1 MKKTM
6 NKKGFTLV
14 ELLAVIVI
22 LAVIILVAMNAVI
35 PQMQKARKNAFITEA
50 ERYLQAAKTYYTGEA
65 IKGAVTDTCVNV
77 EELTGTYVEKTGADD
92 YKGRVEFDAA
102 GTTFTIFI
110 SNGEFS
116 INGDDKGKT
125 LEQLSSEGEGAIDT
139 TYSEQSACS

>member
-1 MKKTM
+1 MKKIM

-50 ERYLQAAKTYYTGEA
+50 EQYLNAAKTYYTGEA
-65 IKGAVTDTCVNV
+65 IKGAVGDTCINIT
-77 EELTGTYVEKTGADD
+77 ELTDSYIEKAGGDE
-92 YKGRVEFDAA
+92 YKGKVTFTAA
-102 GTTFTIFI
+102 GDDFTIWI

-116 INGDDKGKT
+116 ITEKT
-125 LEQLSSEGEGAIDT
+125 LEELSSGGETAVDT
-139 TYSEQSACS
+139 ITVTYGDDCPTS